1 MKELPPD
8 ELGDLKSIGSTA
20 QYDGFRNAFEAVG
33 IKSKKKTHAPR
44 GVAARNLA
52 DLGIFVSFNRFRCGL

>member
-1 MKELPPD
+1 MKELSPCEID
-8 ELGDLKSIGSTA
+8 DFKSIGSTA
-20 QYDGFRNAFEAVG
+20 QYDGFKRAFAAAG

-52 DLGIFVSFNRFRCGL
+52 DEGIIFHVID

>member
-1 MKELPPD
+1 MKELKPD
-8 ELGDLKSIGSTA
+8 EFQDELKSIGSTA
-20 QYDGFRNAFEAVG
+20 QYDGFKRAFAAVG

-52 DLGIFVSFNRFRCGL
+52 DSAFN